1 MSIKVDVLGRYIEGE
16 VKLVFKAYLDKDTVN
31 LSHEEAIELLK
42 SELNYISNFD
52 SISELLQ
59 TSTIKL
65 IKT

>member
-16 VKLVFKAYLDKDTVN
+16 VTVVFKAYLDKDTVN
-31 LSHEEAIELLK
+31 LLHEEAIELLK

-59 TSTIKL
+59 TSIIKL